1 MTNVSVI
8 FQVIQSGILNDLNE
22 EEKKLQEVRIV
33 AQILNSLML
42 YGDSCAMCVD
52 WASCSPEMVQVL
64 VKTKYQQIFCMN

>member
-33 AQILNSLML
+33 A
-42 YGDSCAMCVD
+42 
-52 WASCSPEMVQVL
+52 
-64 VKTKYQQIFCMN
+64 